1 MNEVQEVKARLDIVD
16 VIGQYV
22 QLQKAGRSF
31 KAICPFHS
39 ERTPSFIV
47 SPERQSWHCF
57 GACGTGGDVIGFVMR
72 KEGLEF
78 PEALRMLAQR
88 AGVSLPERRVPR
100 EEDRTRERLRAAN
113 EAAADW
119 YRQLLLGTEQGRGAR
134 EYLERRGIDGPT
146 AEAFCLGYSPSAWEA
161 TRERLRQ
168 GGFTDA
174 ELLAAGLL
182 VEGESGPHDRF
193 RGRLMFPIRDLRGRV
208 IGFGARAL
216 DDGPSTGSGQALPKY
231 LNTSQTPVFEKGGV
245 LYALERAQDGIR
257 REGRAVIVEGY
268 MDAIAAHQHGFD
280 NVVASMGTALTER
293 QASLLKRYSP
303 KVVVA
308 LDADI
313 AGGEAT
319 LRALSLHLEMGT
331 RAEPFNPSPDR
342 ASEEEFQRD
351 ILRIQQGIVAGNV
364 EVDVAVAALPAG
376 KDPDELI
383 RESPGV
389 WREAVSAAKPLMDF
403 WFDAA
408 AGRRSLSEP
417 KERSQLVRELLPVVA
432 IVRDPVVQAHYLQRL
447 SRLALVSERDL
458 AAMLR
463 ASGRRRVRSD
473 SIAAAAAAAGPSPP
487 AGDAREEF
495 LLALL
500 LQYPDLRPEG
510 LAIKE
515 DLLWET
521 ENRELLAAWR
531 RWEGPVL
538 SRVEEEEKEEVK
550 DALPQELRPHFQRLI
565 GRRLPSFDLKQARE
579 ALLDSRQKLIE
590 RQLKAEK
597 QATAALLAAW
607 EEEVGASALAE
618 ATASFGALR
627 EDTVAVEEDER
638 MQEVVSLHMR
648 DMEAGLKL
656 HRRERGDNSE
666 DIRGTST
673 DG

>member
-47 SPERQSWHCF
+47 SPDRQSWHCF
-57 GACGTGGDVIGFVMR
+57 GACGTGGDAIAFVMR

-88 AGVSLPERRVPR
+88 AGVLLPERRVSQ
-100 EEDRTRERLRAAN
+100 EEDRIRERLRAAN
-113 EAAADW
+113 EAAAAW
-119 YRQLLLGTEQGRGAR
+119 YRRLLLDGDAGRAAS
-134 EYLERRGIDGPT
+134 EYLERRGADGPT
-146 AEAFCLGYSPSAWEA
+146 AEAFGLGYSPPAWEA
-161 TRERLRQ
+161 MRERLRQ
-168 GGFTDA
+168 EGFTDA

-216 DDGPSTGSGQALPKY
+216 DDSLPKY
-231 LNTSQTPVFEKGGV
+231 LNTSQTPIFDKGGV

-293 QASLLKRYSP
+293 QVRLLKRLSAQI
-303 KVVVA
+303 VLA
-308 LDADI
+308 LDADA
-313 AGGEAT
+313 AGSEAAVRGHDVVRGALAGEEGSAAVPVVT
-319 LRALSLHLEMGT
+319 WRGLVRYQTAVAVELRVAVLPEGLDPDDVIRADTAAWRALIEGAKPVLDYRLET
-331 RAEPFNPSPDR
+331 
-342 ASEEEFQRD
+342 
-351 ILRIQQGIVAGNV
+351 
-364 EVDVAVAALPAG
+364 
-376 KDPDELI
+376 
-383 RESPGV
+383 
-389 WREAVSAAKPLMDF
+389 SAAAHDLTLPH
-403 WFDAA
+403 
-408 AGRRSLSEP
+408 G
-417 KERSQLVRELLPVVA
+417 RSQLAQEFLPLLAAVA
-432 IVRDPVVQAHYLQRL
+432 DPVVRAHYLQRL
-447 SRLALVSERDL
+447 SRLALVNERDL
-458 AAMLR
+458 AAMLASSGARR
-463 ASGRRRVRSD
+463 ARPGAMAP
-473 SIAAAAAAAGPSPP
+473 AAAAAPSPP

-500 LQYPDLRPEG
+500 LRYPELRPEG
-510 LAIKE
+510 LVIQE
-515 DLLWET
+515 DLLWES
-521 ENRELLAAWR
+521 ENREVLALWKRQDGDLLTGA
-531 RWEGPVL
+531 EG
-538 SRVEEEEKEEVK
+538 EDEVK
-550 DALPQELRPHFQRLI
+550 DALPQELRPHLERLLA
-565 GRRLPSFDLKQARE
+565 RRLPSFDLKQARE
-579 ALLDSRQKLIE
+579 ALAACRQGLE
-590 RQLKAEK
+590 TRRLKTEK

-618 ATASFGALR
+618 ATVSFVGPT
-627 EDTVAVEEDER
+627 EDGVEAEDQDR
-638 MQEVVSLHMR
+638 MREVVSLHMR

-656 HRRERGDNSE
+656 HRRERSDDAE
-666 DIRGTST
+666 DTGGTRN